1 MPISPGRARTPLL
14 PSTDF
19 SQRRIPITRHPQRP
33 WFRIHPTGSPALDF
47 RCLPHHRFS
56 HPDGPFPLLYLGA
69 TIQTCLWE
77 VFGDDVFLGRRAIS
91 SARWNGCSISQIHV
105 PKVNVCATTLERT
118 RDAMNVDKASLM
130 ASDLSI
136 PQAWS
141 LAIQKHPFGFEGI
154 KYSSRFL
161 DQSCLALF
169 ARQDLASRLSVKP
182 LSALNDLDAAVDWLE
197 ERGAALV

>member
-1 MPISPGRARTPLL
+1 MPSSLGSVRTPLM
-14 PSTDF
+14 PAANF
-19 SQRRIPITRHPQRP
+19 GHKKIPVTRQPQRH
-33 WFRIHPTGSPALDF
+33 WFRIHPTGFPALLF
-47 RCLPHHRFS
+47 RSLPHHRFS

-77 VFGDDVFLGRRAIS
+77 VFGDDVFLGKRAIS
-91 SARWNGCSISQIHV
+91 SARWSGYCISQILV
-105 PKVNVCATTLERT
+105 PAVNICATTLERT

-130 ASDLSI
+130 AADLTI

-141 LAIQKHPFGFEGI
+141 VAVQRHLAGFEGI

-169 ARQDLASRLSVKP
+169 ERGDLPSRLQVVP
-182 LSALNDLDAAVDWLE
+182 LGALDDLDAAVDWLN
-197 ERGAALV
+197 EREAALV